1 MVRYIPHK
9 EVVDVAED
17 EYLPVEAD
25 FPYFT
30 RTLRQ
35 CL

>member
-9 EVVDVAED
+9 EVVDAAEE

-25 FPYFT
+25 FPYST
-30 RTLRQ
+30 RALY
-35 CL
+35 